1 MSFSPTDILHIDG
14 MLPRGRYSS
23 NEWDWETI
31 GNTVP
36 NELVADS
43 CGPFQSCEKDSHKS
57 RWIERLGNSVWK
69 EAQLAICWRFWGLH
83 LSLPQGIELPR
94 F

>member
-1 MSFSPTDILHIDG
+1 

-31 GNTVP
+31 DSTMP

-43 CGPFQSCEKDSHKS
+43 CGPFRLCEKDS
-57 RWIERLGNSVWK
+57 RERRGTEQRVREISSSSVTSHL
-69 EAQLAICWRFWGLH
+69 LAVWGLH
-83 LSLPQGIELPR
+83 LSLPQGI
-94 F
+94 